1 MLYNPERKATPSLT
15 NVDIYRKKTHKIRK
29 CNNINQCYKS
39 RKATGSIADGVSG
52 IFRWPN
58 PSSRTMPQ
66 RSTQPLTEMSTRD
79 ISLGVKAAGA

>member
-52 IFRWPN
+52 IFR
-58 PSSRTMPQ
+58 
-66 RSTQPLTEMSTRD
+66 
-79 ISLGVKAAGA
+79 